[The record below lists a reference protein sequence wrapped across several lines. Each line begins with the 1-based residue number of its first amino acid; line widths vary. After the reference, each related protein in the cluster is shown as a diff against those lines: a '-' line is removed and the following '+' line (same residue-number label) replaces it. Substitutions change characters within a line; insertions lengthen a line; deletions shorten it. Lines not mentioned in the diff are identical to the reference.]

1 MWKKAAMA
9 ISSAA
14 AIVTM
19 SACGGASAGSSSG
32 TPAAAVPEGKV
43 HCGILFR
50 HRPYEAGG

>member
-19 SACGGASAGSSSG
+19 SACGGASAGR
-32 TPAAAVPEGKV
+32 EV
-43 HCGILFR
+43 HCGVLFR
-50 HRPYEAGG
+50 HRQYEAGG